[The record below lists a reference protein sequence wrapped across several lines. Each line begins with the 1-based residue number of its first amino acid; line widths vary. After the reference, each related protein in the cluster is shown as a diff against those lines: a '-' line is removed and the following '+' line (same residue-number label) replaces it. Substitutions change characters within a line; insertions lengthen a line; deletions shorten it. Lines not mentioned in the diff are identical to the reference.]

1 MVNNVAACYYGKLWP
16 REGSWWPCG
25 GMGPTGSM
33 RWWASG
39 GTWRRLCLCVVCV
52 FPLRCVVFGVICV
65 CFVVL
70 CSAEYTRT
78 HTRIY
83 LYVYTCMCK
92 RTCVRVYA
100 SVHAIACVF
109 VSLCL
114 WYSVALCEFG

>member
-39 GTWRRLCLCVVCV
+39 GTWRRLCCAFVVCV
-52 FPLRCVVFGVICV
+52 FPLRCVVFGVIYV

-78 HTRIY
+78 HKHTHIFICI
-83 LYVYTCMCK
+83 YVYVQAYVRACIRKCVCDCMC
-92 RTCVRVYA
+92 VRLSMLAV
-100 SVHAIACVF
+100 
-109 VSLCL
+109 
-114 WYSVALCEFG
+114 

>member
-52 FPLRCVVFGVICV
+52 CFHCAVLCLVLYV

-70 CSAEYTRT
+70 CSAEYTHT
-78 HTRIY
+78 HIFICIY
-83 LYVYTCMCK
+83 VHVQAHVRACIRKCACDCMC
-92 RTCVRVYA
+92 VRLSMLAV
-100 SVHAIACVF
+100 
-109 VSLCL
+109 
-114 WYSVALCEFG
+114 